1 MPIFGL
7 NCTLIEI
14 LSCSVKTLLH
24 KYKRAIK
31 GIDDTRVP
39 FEELTCSL
47 DVSKVSSWEKDEKQ
61 AMDQHGEHLDI
72 YQLKIDK
79 GKCFGGSFA
88 SICCTF

>member
-1 MPIFGL
+1 VPIFGL

-14 LSCSVKTLLH
+14 LSCSVKTLLQ

-31 GIDDTRVP
+31 GINDTRVP

-47 DVSKVSSWEKDEKQ
+47 DASKVSSWEKDEKK

-72 YQLKIDK
+72 YQIKVSNQKFFKLLLLM
-79 GKCFGGSFA
+79 
-88 SICCTF
+88 T

>member
-1 MPIFGL
+1 MV
-7 NCTLIEI
+7 CA
-14 LSCSVKTLLH
+14 VRTLLQ

-31 GIDDTRVP
+31 GIDDTKVP
-39 FEELTCSL
+39 FEELTSSL
-47 DVSKVSSWEKDEKQ
+47 EVSKVSSWEKDETL
-61 AMDQHGEHLDI
+61 AMEQRGEHLDI